1 MATKNVTISQALV
14 ALFNIHNVQTRWLRG
29 LSGTY
34 VFADEN
40 GSFPQLES
48 FDVATVRVNSPN
60 FTSQFVILLEVF
72 DCTQRNYVKTGLWR
86 EMPLSDN
93 FDAKCV

>member
-1 MATKNVTISQALV
+1 MATKNVTISQPLV

-48 FDVATVRVNSPN
+48 FDVTTVRVNSPP
-60 FTSQFVILLEVF
+60 TP
-72 DCTQRNYVKTGLWR
+72 GR
-86 EMPLSDN
+86 EMLKSFPINFSNIDIANRDKPRIISD
-93 FDAKCV
+93 F